1 MCVCVILNIILI
13 AGSLNIL
20 RNQIRSNEDDTIN
33 KSSKPTLRTVNASSE
48 IASTNLSTPS
58 AFHSSSYSVTTF
70 CSNNSD
76 NSNNSDIINNS
87 NNNSDNSYSQKNM
100 AKEPH
105 KHNKLKRPFPIN
117 SESANITST
126 V

>member
-1 MCVCVILNIILI
+1 VCVCVILNIILI

-76 NSNNSDIINNS
+76 NS
-87 NNNSDNSYSQKNM
+87 YSQKNM

-117 SESANITST
+117 SEPANITST